1 MKTYITLILLTICFY
16 HGKAQPKN
24 TVLLADS
31 LLKPGSFKAAI
42 VSYEFPQAV
51 KDLQGKAVKNLK
63 SDPQWADKYI
73 VSMVQKGAKDIPY
86 MEAYGL
92 TQQEFAQMLDG
103 FKRRKQAILKDSFD
117 LEVRKR
123 DGLITF
129 RGSGK
134 LSYYDYLIIDKKNSQ
149 IIYDNNRLAREVE
162 LRGKFYAPILYG
174 YEAFWDEAIP
184 GKKQMVKGSS
194 GFSIGKNEN
203 DDRTTLCLLLDY
215 GGTDPK
221 DIIITILK

>member
-1 MKTYITLILLTICFY
+1 MKPCFALILLTIFFFRVT
-16 HGKAQPKN
+16 AQPKN

-31 LLKPGSFKAAI
+31 LLKPGSFKAAM
-42 VSYEFPQAV
+42 VTYEFPPAV
-51 KDLQGKAVKNLK
+51 KELQEKALKNLK
-63 SDPQWADKYI
+63 NDPQWADKYI
-73 VSMVQKGAKDIPY
+73 VVKVEKGASDLSY

-92 TQQEFAQMLDG
+92 TQQEFVQMLDG
-103 FKRRKQAILKDSFD
+103 FKRKKQAILKDTFD

-134 LSYYDYLIIDKKNSQ
+134 LSYYNYFIIDKKNSQ
-149 IIYDNNRLAREVE
+149 IIYDNNNLAREVE
-162 LRGKFYAPILYG
+162 LRGKFYAPILFGYG
-174 YEAFWDEAIP
+174 AFWDEAIP

-194 GFSIGKNEN
+194 GFSIGKNQN

-215 GGTDPK
+215 GGKEPK
-221 DIIITILK
+221 GIIITILK